1 MQLSGLTKT
10 SQFLPLRIAK
20 FHLHLGDNEVST
32 KKLQRRNESV
42 SGNSC
47 LDNDAPKRKKKEET
61 EKQEKEGEIMPR
73 RAARRNNEGLSA
85 HWIS

>member
-47 LDNDAPKRKKKEET
+47 LDNDAPRRKKE
-61 EKQEKEGEIMPR
+61 R
-73 RAARRNNEGLSA
+73 RDGKAGDGG
-85 HWIS
+85 